1 MHTNIICGGCKIEE
15 STTKHTLEC
24 TILVGSNELVTY
36 IPDIQDLYGDD
47 EDEQVY
53 IARILKDNIR
63 RLPELGQSNEKDC
76 HLGPCEPASVFYC
89 TCLYSCG
96 DTNKKTKQ

>member
-24 TILVGSNELVTY
+24 TSLIGSNELVTY
-36 IPDIQDLYGDD
+36 IPDIQDLYGDN

-63 RLPELGQSNEKDC
+63 RLPE
-76 HLGPCEPASVFYC
+76 
-89 TCLYSCG
+89 
-96 DTNKKTKQ
+96 

>member
-24 TILVGSNELVTY
+24 TSLIGSNELVTY

-53 IARILKDNIR
+53 IARILRDDIQ
-63 RLPELGQSNEKDC
+63 RLPEKGQGEKQG
-76 HLGPCEPASVFYC
+76 LPIRPM
-89 TCLYSCG
+89 
-96 DTNKKTKQ
+96 